1 MAMDQSG
8 NPNLPN
14 SIPLI
19 PEAAVGA
26 PFTHHQKEYL
36 DGFLRAL
43 VGHPAEASAPAFE
56 FDAEAGL
63 LPGKRA
69 QLSWLAAG
77 KRFSKEEKIK
87 FEADPLDA
95 WPRIEELSAQDRLP
109 QGDDLYRFKT
119 HGLWNVSPVHESMMC
134 RMRMPGGILRAYQA
148 EAVAAA
154 AEAYGGGYVDITTR
168 ANLQIR
174 EIPGKHMAAL
184 LTDLHEAG
192 IIPRGSGADNIRNV
206 TGNPTC
212 GIDAGEFFD
221 VLPLCRQLH
230 HHILHDRSL
239 YGLPRKFNV
248 AFDGGNSIS
257 ALEDTNDI
265 GLKAVRVDA
274 ERSAANG
281 IAEGVYFRVALGGI
295 TGHGDLA
302 RDTGLLLQPEEC
314 IPVISAMI
322 RVYIMNGD
330 RGNRKRARLKYVL
343 DSWGFGKFLDET
355 QKLLPFPLRRLPESE
370 CRFAAPV
377 DKSGHLGIHP
387 QRQPGLRYL
396 GVDVPVGRLSVPQLR
411 GLAALST
418 AFGSGTLRLTVW
430 QNLLISDIPA
440 DRLHAAVRALGELGL
455 THEPDPIQAGLVAC
469 TGAEGCKFG
478 MGPTKSTAL
487 AISSHL
493 RGLRHRLALDAPVN
507 IHLTG
512 CPHSC
517 AQHFI
522 GDIGLIAASVETDD
536 YKGPG
541 FHIFIGGGYGREGR
555 MAAPARRSV
564 PIPQVPAEIE
574 RILFLYLENRR
585 PGESFTAFTM
595 RMSDAEITALF
606 ADTGTLP
613 GEVSAVHAAGT
624 HAANVETLLAGNGAP
639 SAATVEKR

>member
-1 MAMDQSG
+1 MAQDLAGEVRPPGEDKLTPTNALGTAFTADQK
-8 NPNLPN
+8 
-14 SIPLI
+14 
-19 PEAAVGA
+19 
-26 PFTHHQKEYL
+26 QYL
-36 DGFLRAL
+36 EGFLRGL
-43 VGHPAEASAPAFE
+43 VAQSETASPANTASDAPAV
-56 FDAEAGL
+56 DVSQL
-63 LPGKRA
+63 PPGKEA
-69 QLSWLAAG
+69 QLAWLASG
-77 KRFSKEEKIK
+77 KRLSKEEKIK
-87 FEADPLDA
+87 FDADPLDA
-95 WPRIEELSAQDRLP
+95 WPRIAELSALGKLP
-109 QGDDLYRFKT
+109 EGEDIFRFKT
-119 HGLWNVSPVHESMMC
+119 HGLWNVSPAQESMMS
-134 RMRMPGGILRAYQA
+134 RLRFPAGYVRAYQA

-174 EIPGKHMAAL
+174 EIPGKHMASL

-212 GIDAGEFFD
+212 GIDAGEFYD

-257 ALEDTNDI
+257 TLEDTNDI
-265 GLKAVRVDA
+265 GLKAVRVEADRA
-274 ERSAANG
+274 AANG

-302 RDTGLLLQPEEC
+302 RDTGLLLLPEEC

-322 RVYIMNGD
+322 RVYVMNGD

-343 DSWGFGKFLDET
+343 DSWGFEKFLAET
-355 QKLLPFPLRRLPESE
+355 QKSLPFPLRRLPAAE

-377 DKSGHLGIHP
+377 DKGGHLGIHP
-387 QRQPGLRYL
+387 QRQPGLCYL

-418 AFGSGTLRLTVW
+418 IFGSGTLRLTVW

-440 DRLHAAVRALGELGL
+440 ERMDAAVQALEELGL

-469 TGAEGCKFG
+469 TGSEGCKFG
-478 MGPTKSTAL
+478 MAPTKSTAL

-493 RGLRHRLALDAPVN
+493 RGLRDRLALDAPVN

-512 CPHSC
+512 CAHSC

-522 GDIGLIAASVETDD
+522 GDIGLIAASVDTEA

-541 FHIFIGGGYGREGR
+541 FHVFIGGGYGPEGR

-564 PIPQVPAEIE
+564 PVAQVPAEIE
-574 RILFLYLENRR
+574 RILSLYLGNRR
-585 PGESFTAFTM
+585 SRETFTAFTM
-595 RMSDAEITALF
+595 RLTDAEITALF
-606 ADTGTLP
+606 TDDSA
-613 GEVSAVHAAGT
+613 GESI
-624 HAANVETLLAGNGAP
+624 LAINGA
-639 SAATVEKR
+639 AATASTEKR